1 MDEFKISLFENE
13 HKASFPQYRELTKLE
28 NQKLADEISKK
39 YNINILNFKMDL
51 AAKQSFYNESDSLEN
66 FKLIDALKKIGITP
80 MKEVFINWYKF
91 ERLDVFNAVDLDK
104 YFYDIWFPSSDDI
117 DIFDESLKWVV
128 SIRHDGIIS
137 YIIES
142 RQS

>member
-1 MDEFKISLFENE
+1 MDEFKISLFETE

-28 NQKLADEISKK
+28 GQKLADEISKK
-39 YNINILNFKMDL
+39 FNINILNFEMDL
-51 AAKQSFYNESDSLEN
+51 AAKQSFYNESDSLES
-66 FKLIDALKKIGITP
+66 FKLIDTLRGIGIIP
-80 MKEVFINWYKF
+80 MKEIFVNWYKF

-104 YFYDIWFPSSDDI
+104 YFYDIWFPSADDI

-137 YIIES
+137 YIIEK
-142 RQS
+142 